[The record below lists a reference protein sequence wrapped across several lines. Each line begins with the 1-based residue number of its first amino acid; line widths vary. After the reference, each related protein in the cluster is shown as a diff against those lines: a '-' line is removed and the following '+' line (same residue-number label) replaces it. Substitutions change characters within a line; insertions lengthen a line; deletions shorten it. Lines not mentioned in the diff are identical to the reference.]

1 MIFTGRLKN
10 AGIPDKKLYLL
21 DKSLESNKVSTQEP
35 KIDELPTI
43 EFPSRGKLKA
53 SSWRIHQKIGYGY
66 FVAIGIGFFGSLT
79 GLVLANY
86 YRGRE
91 VRQFHQAKQQ
101 EQLLSNYKD
110 AIFEAQLHS
119 ANLVAVLAN
128 TQRRTQKKDELLTSF
143 AEAQKLNTEI
153 NAYIRTKPQTLA
165 ANSHSLQTLLS
176 DYSTNFKAYI
186 DQVEIILQK
195 LGNNTLQPE
204 QVETVRKELLE
215 VINSNTVQ
223 ELDHLSHQ
231 LTKILRTAQ
240 EQEQN
245 RQNDVEQ
252 ARFVERTIFIV
263 SMLVSVAIASVV
275 AWRTSRAIAEPVI
288 TVTQVAEQVAKKS
301 NFDLRAPITTD
312 DEIGL
317 LAKSL
322 NRLIERVSE
331 RTKQLEQAK
340 ELAEAASKAKSQF
353 LANVSHELRTPL
365 NAVLGLSQLLK
376 DDALDIGASPDFI
389 TDLETINAAGRHLLE
404 LINDLLDVS
413 KIEAGKMTLYP
424 ETFDITNL
432 INNVVL
438 TIKPDIEKNG
448 NTLVL
453 ECDEHLGNM
462 YADQTRMRQ
471 VLLNLLS
478 NAAKFTTN
486 GNITLRVK
494 QEKTN
499 LLTETS
505 LGIISFTVSD
515 TGIGMSPTQ
524 QQQLFQPFTQGDNST
539 TRKYGGTGLGLA
551 ISRHFCQMMGG
562 EIIVKSQLGAGS
574 TFRVNLPLKVNRE

>member
-1 MIFTGRLKN
+1 M
-10 AGIPDKKLYLL
+10 
-21 DKSLESNKVSTQEP
+21 STQEP

-101 EQLLSNYKD
+101 EQLLNNYKN

-119 ANLVAVLAN
+119 ANLVAVLEN
-128 TQRRTQKKDELLTSF
+128 TQKRTQKKDELLTSF
-143 AEAQKLNTEI
+143 AEAQKLDTKI
-153 NAYIRTKPQTLA
+153 SAYISSKPETLA
-165 ANSHSLQTLLS
+165 ANSNTLQTLLS
-176 DYSTNFKAYI
+176 DYSSNFKVYI
-186 DQVEIILQK
+186 EQVDKILQK
-195 LGNNTLQPE
+195 LDNNALQSE

-215 VINSNTVQ
+215 VMNSNTV
-223 ELDHLSHQ
+223 EDLDNLSNK
-231 LTKILRTAQ
+231 LTRILRTAQ
-240 EQEQN
+240 EQEQD
-245 RQNDVEQ
+245 RQNDVEE

-263 SMLVSVAIASVV
+263 SMLLSVAIAAVV

-340 ELAEAASKAKSQF
+340 ELAEAASTAKSQF

-365 NAVLGLSQLLK
+365 NAVIGLSQLLQ
-376 DDALDIGASPDFI
+376 DDAADFAASPDFI
-389 TDLETINAAGRHLLE
+389 TDLETINSAGRHLLK
-404 LINDLLDVS
+404 LINDILDVS

-438 TIKPDIEKNG
+438 TVKPAMEKNG
-448 NTLVL
+448 NTLQVD
-453 ECDEHLGNM
+453 CDDNLGTM
-462 YADQTRMRQ
+462 YTDQTRMQQ

-486 GNITLRVK
+486 GKVTLTVK
-494 QEKTN
+494 HEKIK
-499 LLTETS
+499 LRQDAPLS
-505 LGIISFTVSD
+505 VISFTVTD
-515 TGIGMSPTQ
+515 TGIGMSPSQ

-562 EIIVKSQLGAGS
+562 EIIVKSQLGVGS
-574 TFRVNLPLKVNRE
+574 TFRVNLPLSAGDR

>member
-1 MIFTGRLKN
+1 M
-10 AGIPDKKLYLL
+10 
-21 DKSLESNKVSTQEP
+21 STQES

-79 GLVLANY
+79 GLVLASY

-101 EQLLSNYKD
+101 EQLLNNYKN

-119 ANLVAVLAN
+119 ANLVAVLEN
-128 TQRRTQKKDELLTSF
+128 TQKRTQKKDELLTSF
-143 AEAQKLNTEI
+143 AEAQKLDTKI
-153 NAYIRTKPQTLA
+153 SAYISSKPETLA
-165 ANSHSLQTLLS
+165 ANSNTLQTLLS
-176 DYSTNFKAYI
+176 DYSSNFKAYI
-186 DQVEIILQK
+186 EQVEKILQK
-195 LGNNTLQPE
+195 LDNNALQSE

-215 VINSNTVQ
+215 VMNSNTV
-223 ELDHLSHQ
+223 EDLDNLSNK
-231 LTKILRTAQ
+231 LTRILRTAQ
-240 EQEQN
+240 EQEQD
-245 RQNDVEQ
+245 RQHDVEE

-263 SMLVSVAIASVV
+263 SMLLSVAIAAVV

-340 ELAEAASKAKSQF
+340 ELAEAASTAKSQF

-365 NAVLGLSQLLK
+365 NAVIGLSQLLQ
-376 DDALDIGASPDFI
+376 DDAADIGASPDFI
-389 TDLETINAAGRHLLE
+389 TDLETINSAGRHLLE
-404 LINDLLDVS
+404 LINDILDVS

-432 INNVVL
+432 INNLVL
-438 TIKPDIEKNG
+438 TVKPAMEKNG
-448 NTLVL
+448 NNLVVD
-453 ECDEHLGNM
+453 CDENLGNM
-462 YADQTRMRQ
+462 YADQKRMRQ

-486 GNITLRVK
+486 GKITLTVK
-494 QEKTN
+494 HEKTN
-499 LLTETS
+499 LFKDAP
-505 LGIISFTVSD
+505 LGIISFTVTD
-515 TGIGMSPTQ
+515 TGIGMSPSQ

-551 ISRHFCQMMGG
+551 ISRNFCQMMGG
-562 EIIVKSQLGAGS
+562 EIIVKSQLGVGS
-574 TFRVNLPLKVNRE
+574 TFRVNLPLKANRE

>member
-1 MIFTGRLKN
+1 
-10 AGIPDKKLYLL
+10 
-21 DKSLESNKVSTQEP
+21 VSTQES

-79 GLVLANY
+79 GLVLASY

-91 VRQFHQAKQQ
+91 VRQFHQANEQA
-101 EQLLSNYKD
+101 QLLNSYKD
-110 AIFEAQLHS
+110 AIFETQLHS
-119 ANLVAVLAN
+119 FNLVAVLEN
-128 TQRRTQKKDELLTSF
+128 TQNRNRKKAELLNSFTETQKLETKIS
-143 AEAQKLNTEI
+143 N
-153 NAYIRTKPQTLA
+153 YISKKPKTLA
-165 ANSHSLQTLLS
+165 ANSATLQTLLL
-176 DYSTNFKAYI
+176 DYSTNLKTYI
-186 DQVEIILQK
+186 DQIENILQR
-195 LGNNTLQPE
+195 LDTTSLQTE
-204 QVETVRKELLE
+204 QVDLARKQLLAI
-215 VINSNTVQ
+215 VNSNTVE
-223 ELDHLSHQ
+223 ELDNLSEK
-231 LTKILRTAQ
+231 LTRILRTAQ
-240 EQEQN
+240 LQEQE
-245 RQNDVEQ
+245 RQHDVEQ
-252 ARFVERTIFIV
+252 ARFVERTIVIV
-263 SMLVSVAIASVV
+263 SMLVSVAIAAVM

-340 ELAEAASKAKSQF
+340 ELAEAASTAKSQF

-365 NAVLGLSQLLK
+365 NAVIGLSQLLQ
-376 DDALDIGASPDFI
+376 DDAADIGASPDFI
-389 TDLETINAAGRHLLE
+389 TDLETINSAGRHLLE
-404 LINDLLDVS
+404 LINDILDVS

-424 ETFDITNL
+424 EIFDITNL
-432 INNVVL
+432 INNLVL
-438 TIKPDIEKNG
+438 TVKPAMEKNG
-448 NTLVL
+448 NNLVVD
-453 ECDEHLGNM
+453 CDENLGNM
-462 YADQTRMRQ
+462 YADQKRMRQ

-486 GNITLRVK
+486 GKITLTVK
-494 QEKTN
+494 HEKTN
-499 LLTETS
+499 LFKDAP
-505 LGIISFTVSD
+505 LGIISFTVTD
-515 TGIGMSPTQ
+515 TGIGMSPSQ

-562 EIIVKSQLGAGS
+562 EIIVKSQLGVGS
-574 TFRVNLPLKVNRE
+574 TFRVNLPLKANRE

>member
-1 MIFTGRLKN
+1 M
-10 AGIPDKKLYLL
+10 
-21 DKSLESNKVSTQEP
+21 STQES

-79 GLVLANY
+79 GLVLASY

-101 EQLLSNYKD
+101 EQLLNNYKN

-119 ANLVAVLAN
+119 ANLVAVLEN
-128 TQRRTQKKDELLTSF
+128 TQKRTQKKDELLTSF
-143 AEAQKLNTEI
+143 AEAQKLDTKI
-153 NAYIRTKPQTLA
+153 SAYISSKPETLA
-165 ANSHSLQTLLS
+165 ANSNTLQTLLS
-176 DYSTNFKAYI
+176 DYSSNFKAYI
-186 DQVEIILQK
+186 EQVEKILQK
-195 LGNNTLQPE
+195 LDNNALQSE

-215 VINSNTVQ
+215 VMNSNTV
-223 ELDHLSHQ
+223 EDLDNLSNK
-231 LTKILRTAQ
+231 LTRILRTAQ
-240 EQEQN
+240 EQEQD
-245 RQNDVEQ
+245 RQNDVEE

-263 SMLVSVAIASVV
+263 SMLLSVAIAAVV

-340 ELAEAASKAKSQF
+340 ELAEAASTAKSQF

-365 NAVLGLSQLLK
+365 NAVIGLSQLLQ
-376 DDALDIGASPDFI
+376 DDAADIGASPDFI
-389 TDLETINAAGRHLLE
+389 TDLETINSAGRHLLE
-404 LINDLLDVS
+404 LINDILDVS

-432 INNVVL
+432 INNLVL
-438 TIKPDIEKNG
+438 TVKPAMEKNG
-448 NTLVL
+448 NNLVVD
-453 ECDEHLGNM
+453 CDENLGNM
-462 YADQTRMRQ
+462 YADQKRMRQ

-486 GNITLRVK
+486 GKITLTVK
-494 QEKTN
+494 HEKTN
-499 LLTETS
+499 LFKDAP
-505 LGIISFTVSD
+505 LGIISFTVTD
-515 TGIGMSPTQ
+515 TGIGMSPSQ

-562 EIIVKSQLGAGS
+562 EIIVKSQLGVGS
-574 TFRVNLPLKVNRE
+574 TFRVNLPLKANRE